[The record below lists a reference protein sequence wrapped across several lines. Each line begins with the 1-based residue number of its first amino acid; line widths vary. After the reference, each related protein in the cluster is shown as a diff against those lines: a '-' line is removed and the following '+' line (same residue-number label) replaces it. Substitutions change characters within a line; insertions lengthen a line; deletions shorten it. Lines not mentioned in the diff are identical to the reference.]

1 MKASFLIASFPCFLL
16 VIDNVDVLGCSSFDH
31 SVTVVFS
38 RRISD
43 ASTRSVSGPVARM
56 RVSPLRC
63 LPQSTY
69 NSGLL
74 NSPCIRC
81 REWKTFWINRAKGW
95 TQQVGHMFTPRA
107 CPPASQLGS
116 SSNCIPATKFDPLPP
131 STQKSSLHPRPIQW
145 SRLSVRAKVAV
156 GEGGRNRLL
165 TTVESPPAT
174 AATETCGIEISA
186 RCTPCL
192 EFAGRIG
199 HGDRPMLKTA
209 LRTPKARVIVI
220 AGPTAVGKTR
230 VALALA
236 KQLGGEIISADS
248 VQVSIVFIF
257 VRFPLLDQ
265 ANVTNCLASFI
276 CSQIFSKTFFLGFE
290 SRHLPIT
297 LVFSCY
303 EL

>member
-1 MKASFLIASFPCFLL
+1 
-16 VIDNVDVLGCSSFDH
+16 
-31 SVTVVFS
+31 
-38 RRISD
+38 
-43 ASTRSVSGPVARM
+43 
-56 RVSPLRC
+56 
-63 LPQSTY
+63 
-69 NSGLL
+69 
-74 NSPCIRC
+74 
-81 REWKTFWINRAKGW
+81 
-95 TQQVGHMFTPRA
+95 MFTPRA

-131 STQKSSLHPRPIQW
+131 STQKSSLHSRPIQW

-303 EL
+303 KL

>member
-1 MKASFLIASFPCFLL
+1 
-16 VIDNVDVLGCSSFDH
+16 
-31 SVTVVFS
+31 
-38 RRISD
+38 
-43 ASTRSVSGPVARM
+43 
-56 RVSPLRC
+56 
-63 LPQSTY
+63 
-69 NSGLL
+69 
-74 NSPCIRC
+74 
-81 REWKTFWINRAKGW
+81 
-95 TQQVGHMFTPRA
+95 MFTPRA

-131 STQKSSLHPRPIQW
+131 STQKSSLHSRPIQW

-165 TTVESPPAT
+165 KTVESPPAT

-248 VQVSIVFIF
+248 VQVSIVSIF

-276 CSQIFSKTFFLGFE
+276 CSQIFS
-290 SRHLPIT
+290 
-297 LVFSCY
+297 
-303 EL
+303 